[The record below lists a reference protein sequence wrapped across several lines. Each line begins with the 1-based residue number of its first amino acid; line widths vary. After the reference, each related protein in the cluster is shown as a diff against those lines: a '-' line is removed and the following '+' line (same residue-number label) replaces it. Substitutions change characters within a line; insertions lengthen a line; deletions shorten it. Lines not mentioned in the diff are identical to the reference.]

1 MDKPFYEFRIENDA
15 CLFSFVS
22 DGPRPTTKLVLYSET
37 DIAGLYNLSL
47 ADVEPDGGAN
57 YNSVRN
63 NGDLEQIMATV
74 AQTLLAFFAQHP
86 LALVAFSGN
95 TPSRTRL
102 YQIVLA
108 REIQAASERFVL
120 LGLLG
125 TTLVPFYPNQPYDG
139 FVISLLPTKTDL

>member
-1 MDKPFYEFRIENDA
+1 MNKPFYDFQIAHDA
-15 CLFSFVS
+15 CQFSFISV
-22 DGPRPTTKLVLYSET
+22 GPRPIAKLVLYSET

-47 ADVEPDGGAN
+47 ADVEADGSAN

-74 AQTLLAFFAQHP
+74 AQTLLAFFAQHSQ
-86 LALVAFSGN
+86 ALVAFSGN

-108 REIQAASERFVL
+108 REIQAASKQFVL
-120 LGLLG
+120 SGLQG
-125 TTLVPFYPNQPYDG
+125 TNLVPFQPNRAYDG
-139 FVISLLPTKTDL
+139 FIISLPPATDL